1 MDKNMNDIVLI
12 RDLPPS
18 LVEDASKGLAQ
29 YTIAFLDVKN
39 VSNSQQVNLLGS
51 GVLISDLPP
60 QSKALE
66 VS

>member
-1 MDKNMNDIVLI
+1 MNDIVLI

-51 GVLISDLPP
+51 GVGCL
-60 QSKALE
+60 KVAA
-66 VS
+66 